1 MKSRYANGLL
11 LLASCSWGIGNVAQ
25 KSILEHLGVF
35 TATGIA
41 TLVAAVLIF
50 PFFKVEIITAVK
62 CRQIAWPQVL
72 LIAAFFIL
80 ATTTMQLSFAGTS
93 VTNASFIVNTCAV
106 MTPMVCKFLFR
117 ERLAKNILPAGILGL
132 AGIWMIGGCT
142 FTHNAWGDWVG
153 LLAAALYSIWMP
165 LMGRYVVRH
174 GHPGFLTFVQFVCCG
189 LACTAIGFVV
199 EITPMGSFIAALP
212 EIIILGVFAKCI
224 AYLLL
229 AIAQQHTSAST
240 TAIICSAESIF
251 STIFAQLVLN
261 ERMSLTSIAGTTLI
275 AAGIIIVQLPK
286 RLNSRQ
292 PKSINISSI
301 SKELDAR

>member
-25 KSILEHLGVF
+25 KSILEHIGVF

-50 PFFKVEIITAVK
+50 PFFRLEIMSAVR

-72 LIAAFFIL
+72 MIAAFFIL

-93 VTNASFIVNTCAV
+93 VTNASFIANTCAV
-106 MTPMVCKFLFR
+106 MTPLVCKFLFR
-117 ERLAKNILPAGILGL
+117 ERLAENIWPAGALGL
-132 AGIWMIGGCT
+132 AGIWLIGGCT
-142 FTHNAWGDWVG
+142 FSGISWGDWVG
-153 LLAAALYSIWMP
+153 LSAAALYSIWMP
-165 LMGRYVVRH
+165 LMGRYVVRN

-189 LACTAIGFVV
+189 LTCTAIGIVM
-199 EITPMGSFIAALP
+199 EITPMASIVAALP

-229 AIAQQHTSAST
+229 AIAQQHTSTST
-240 TAIICSAESIF
+240 TAIICSAEAIF
-251 STIFAQLVLN
+251 STIFAQLVLD
-261 ERMSLTSIAGTTLI
+261 ERMSINCLAGTALI
-275 AAGIIIVQLPK
+275 AAGIVIVQLPR
-286 RLNSRQ
+286 RLTNSK
-292 PKSINISSI
+292 PKSLNISSI
-301 SKELDAR
+301 SKEIDAR